1 MMRLHEV
8 LARARNLGMTVSFNN
23 GDYRV
28 AYPLFQHYARLYP
41 LKSHGYWRERQEVDA
56 YYTDDALDA
65 YSTAIVMSKALVR
78 EAA

>member
-8 LARARNLGMTVSFNN
+8 LARTRKLGMAVSFND
-23 GDYRV
+23 GQYRV
-28 AYPLFQHYARLYP
+28 AYSMSYYREIYYRHDE
-41 LKSHGYWRERQEVDA
+41 GYREERQEVDA

-65 YSTAIVMSKALVR
+65 YSAAIVMSKALIK

>member
-1 MMRLHEV
+1 MRLHEV
-8 LARARNLGMTVSFNN
+8 LARARALGMSVSYSE
-23 GDYRV
+23 GEYRV

-56 YYTDDALDA
+56 YYTDDAIDA
-65 YSTAIVMSKALVR
+65 YSTAIVMSKSLIK